1 MESQPS
7 DGTTTCKGYQ
17 KIEEEEEVNICL
29 PCLYFLFN
37 FFTLVDGEK
46 MIYITH
52 IILSAAYH
60 LLLEAVSTDRVRVHM
75 LMKIVDPV

>member
-7 DGTTTCKGYQ
+7 GGTTTCIGYQ
-17 KIEEEEEVNICL
+17 KEEEEVNICL

-37 FFTLVDGEK
+37 LFTLVDGEK
-46 MIYITH
+46 RIYITH
-52 IILSAAYH
+52 MILSAAYH

-75 LMKIVDPV
+75 LMKIVEPV